1 MVEVSKLRS
10 LDIYT
15 NTGHYVGRVE
25 DVVLN
30 IRLGT
35 ISKLQVRAIE
45 QERRPTGFV
54 NQFLGSIR
62 GESPEDNDMRSFQND
77 VLTVDCWRKKLHN
90 YKDKMILGNYGQN
103 QEESMKKGY
112 LVLQDGRVFEGIRF
126 GAEQDAV
133 GEMVF
138 NTSAGSFIE
147 ILHKAL
153 NKDKILPKIGMDAI
167 PFCIPVENG

>member
-77 VLTVDCWRKKLHN
+77 VLTVDF
-90 YKDKMILGNYGQN
+90 DKVQAIGDIMLINPRD
-103 QEESMKKGY
+103 MKK
-112 LVLQDGRVFEGIRF
+112 VNPEPQIPE
-126 GAEQDAV
+126 APA
-133 GEMVF
+133 
-138 NTSAGSFIE
+138 
-147 ILHKAL
+147 
-153 NKDKILPKIGMDAI
+153 PKQPETQPQNETQVQFD
-167 PFCIPVENG
+167 

>member
-45 QERRPTGFV
+45 QERKPAGLV
-54 NQFLGSIR
+54 NSFLGSIR
-62 GESPEDNDMRSFQND
+62 GEVPEENNMRSFQSD
-77 VLTVDCWRKKLHN
+77 LLTVDFDKVQAIGDIMLINPRDIKKV
-90 YKDKMILGNYGQN
+90 I
-103 QEESMKKGY
+103 QEP
-112 LVLQDGRVFEGIRF
+112 QIPEGVAPTQPETQPQKETQVQF
-126 GAEQDAV
+126 DAER
-133 GEMVF
+133 
-138 NTSAGSFIE
+138 
-147 ILHKAL
+147 L
-153 NKDKILPKIGMDAI
+153 
-167 PFCIPVENG
+167 

>member
-62 GESPEDNDMRSFQND
+62 GETPEDNDMRSFQND
-77 VLTVDCWRKKLHN
+77 VLSVDF
-90 YKDKMILGNYGQN
+90 DKVQAIGDIMLINPRD
-103 QEESMKKGY
+103 MKKINPEP
-112 LVLQDGRVFEGIRF
+112 QIPE
-126 GAEQDAV
+126 AP
-133 GEMVF
+133 
-138 NTSAGSFIE
+138 T
-147 ILHKAL
+147 
-153 NKDKILPKIGMDAI
+153 PKQPETQPQNETQVQFD
-167 PFCIPVENG
+167 

>member
-62 GESPEDNDMRSFQND
+62 GETPEDNDMRSFQND
-77 VLTVDCWRKKLHN
+77 VLSVDF
-90 YKDKMILGNYGQN
+90 DKVQAIGDIMLINPRD
-103 QEESMKKGY
+103 MKK
-112 LVLQDGRVFEGIRF
+112 VNPEPQIPESVAPSAPET
-126 GAEQDAV
+126 QPQ
-133 GEMVF
+133 GETQVQF
-138 NTSAGSFIE
+138 QQE
-147 ILHKAL
+147 RL
-153 NKDKILPKIGMDAI
+153 
-167 PFCIPVENG
+167 

>member
-45 QERRPTGFV
+45 QERKPAGV
-54 NQFLGSIR
+54 INSFLGSIR
-62 GESPEDNDMRSFQND
+62 GEVPEENDMKSFQDD
-77 VLTVDCWRKKLHN
+77 VLTVDF
-90 YKDKMILGNYGQN
+90 DKVQAIGDIMLINPRDIRRN
-103 QEESMKKGY
+103 QEPQ
-112 LVLQDGRVFEGIRF
+112 VP
-126 GAEQDAV
+126 DAV
-133 GEMVF
+133 V
-138 NTSAGSFIE
+138 
-147 ILHKAL
+147 
-153 NKDKILPKIGMDAI
+153 PKQPETQPQEKQVQFDA
-167 PFCIPVENG
+167 ERA